1 MKRILI
7 SLCLLATVGCGWAQE
22 VSSRAKAVRML
33 SFARPEYQVKDIKI
47 FADTMTI
54 YSLSNYV
61 VYPFGVWD
69 NIEQFI
75 TNSQLQW
82 YRESGYKQF
91 YDTMSVSVNSL
102 KRLDGSFI
110 DIYRSI
116 WTNKVEMVGARIT
129 DPEVVLTNGLHAG
142 VTKQEVFNKF
152 FNKYPK
158 SYTVDVTVIKI
169 ISGAS
174 EVGEVYTFKGNKLRK
189 IEVVSKYK
197 YY

>member
-1 MKRILI
+1 MKRIFFAI
-7 SLCLLATVGCGWAQE
+7 CLTLAIGSAWSQE
-22 VSSRAKAVRML
+22 ISSRAKAVRML

-54 YSLSNYV
+54 YSLSDYV

-69 NIEQFI
+69 NVDQFI

-91 YDTMSVSVNSL
+91 YDTMSVSVNTM
-102 KRLDGSFI
+102 KRLDGSYL

-116 WTNKVEMVGARIT
+116 WTNKVEMIGAKIT
-129 DPEVVLTNGLHAG
+129 DPDVTLTNGLHVG
-142 VTKQEVFNKF
+142 VSKQDVINKF
-152 FNKYPK
+152 FNKHPK
-158 SYTVDVTVIKI
+158 SYTTDIAVIKI

-189 IEVVSKYK
+189 IEVVSIYK

>member
-1 MKRILI
+1 MKRIMFI
-7 SLCLLATVGCGWAQE
+7 VVLLATVSTITAQE
-22 VSSRAKAVRML
+22 VSSRAKAMRMMA
-33 SFARPEYQVKDIKI
+33 FAKPEYQIKDIKI

-54 YSLSNYV
+54 YSLSDYV
-61 VYPFGVWD
+61 VYPFGKWD
-69 NIEQFI
+69 NVEQFI

-91 YDTMSVSVNSL
+91 YDTMSVSVNTMR
-102 KRLDGSFI
+102 RLDGSHL

-116 WTNKVEMVGARIT
+116 WTSKVEMIGAKIT
-129 DPEVVLTNGLHAG
+129 DPEVILANGLKVG
-142 VTKQEVFNKF
+142 STKDEVLATF
-152 FNKYPK
+152 FKRYPK
-158 SYTVDVTVIKI
+158 SYTMDVMVVKI

-189 IEVVSKYK
+189 IDVVSKYK

>member
-1 MKRILI
+1 MFIVV
-7 SLCLLATVGCGWAQE
+7 LLATVSTITAQE
-22 VSSRAKAVRML
+22 VSSRAKAMRMMA
-33 SFARPEYQVKDIKI
+33 FAKPEYQIKDIKI

-54 YSLSNYV
+54 YSLSDYV
-61 VYPFGVWD
+61 VYPFGKWD
-69 NIEQFI
+69 NVEQFI

-91 YDTMSVSVNSL
+91 YDTMSVSVNTMR
-102 KRLDGSFI
+102 RLDGSHL

-116 WTNKVEMVGARIT
+116 WTSKVEMIGAKIT
-129 DPEVVLTNGLHAG
+129 DPEVILANGLKVG
-142 VTKQEVFNKF
+142 STKDEVLATF
-152 FNKYPK
+152 FKRYPK
-158 SYTVDVTVIKI
+158 SYTMDVMVVKI

-189 IEVVSKYK
+189 IDVVSKYK

>member
-1 MKRILI
+1 MAII
-7 SLCLLATVGCGWAQE
+7 GTAWSQE

-69 NIEQFI
+69 NVEQFI

-82 YRESGYKQF
+82 YRESGYKHF
-91 YDTMSVSVNSL
+91 YDTMSVSVNTM
-102 KRLDGSFI
+102 KRIDGSYL

-116 WTNKVEMVGARIT
+116 WTNKVEMIGAKIT
-129 DPEVVLTNGLHAG
+129 DPEITLNNGLHVG
-142 VTKQEVFNKF
+142 VSKQEVINKF
-152 FNKYPK
+152 FSKHPR
-158 SYTVDVTVIKI
+158 SYTIDIAVIKI

>member
-7 SLCLLATVGCGWAQE
+7 FLCLLATVGCGWAQE

>member
-1 MKRILI
+1 
-7 SLCLLATVGCGWAQE
+7 
-22 VSSRAKAVRML
+22 ML

-69 NIEQFI
+69 NVEQFI

-91 YDTMSVSVNSL
+91 YDTMSVSVNTM
-102 KRLDGSFI
+102 KRLDGSFL

-116 WTNKVEMVGARIT
+116 WTNKVEMVGAKIT
-129 DPEVVLTNGLHAG
+129 DPEIVLNNGLHVG
-142 VTKQEVFNKF
+142 VSKQEVIDKF
-152 FNKYPK
+152 FGKHPR
-158 SYTVDVTVIKI
+158 SYTVDIAVIKI

-174 EVGEVYTFKGNKLRK
+174 EVGEIYTFKGNKLKR

>member
-1 MKRILI
+1 MKKTIIAIALVVM
-7 SLCLLATVGCGWAQE
+7 ATCGWSQE
-22 VSSRAKAVRML
+22 VSSRAKAMRMM
-33 SFARPEYQVKDIKI
+33 SFAKPEYQVKDIKI

-69 NIEQFI
+69 NVEQFI

-91 YDTMSVSVNSL
+91 YDTMSVSVNTM
-102 KRLDGSFI
+102 KRLDGSYL

-116 WTNKVEMVGARIT
+116 WTNKVEMVGAKIT
-129 DPEVVLTNGLHAG
+129 DPEIVLSNGLHVG
-142 VTKQEVFNKF
+142 VTKQEVLSKF
-152 FNKYPK
+152 FKNHPK
-158 SYTVDVTVIKI
+158 SYTMDVMVLRI

>member
-1 MKRILI
+1 MKRVILI
-7 SLCLLATVGCGWAQE
+7 ICLAATIGTAWSQE
-22 VSSRAKAVRML
+22 VSSRAKAIRML
-33 SFARPEYQVKDIKI
+33 KFAKPEYQVKDIKI

-69 NIEQFI
+69 NVEQFI
-75 TNSQLQW
+75 TNSGLQW

-91 YDTMSVSVNSL
+91 YDTMSVSVNTM
-102 KRLDGSFI
+102 KRLDGSYL

-116 WTNKVEMVGARIT
+116 WTNKVEMVGAKIT
-129 DPEVVLTNGLHAG
+129 DPEIVLNNGLKVGA
-142 VTKQEVFNKF
+142 TKQEVFDKF
-152 FNKYPK
+152 FKKHPK
-158 SYTVDVTVIKI
+158 SYTLDVTVIKI

>member
-1 MKRILI
+1 MKRIFTI
-7 SLCLLATVGCGWAQE
+7 IIVATTLSMSWAQE
-22 VSSRAKAVRML
+22 VSSRAKALRMM
-33 SFARPEYQVKDIKI
+33 SFARPEYQIKDIKI

-69 NIEQFI
+69 NVEQFI

-91 YDTMSVSVNSL
+91 YDTMSVSVNTM

-116 WTNKVEMVGARIT
+116 WTNKVEMVGAKVT
-129 DPEVVLTNGLHAG
+129 DPEVELNNGLHVG
-142 VTKQEVFNKF
+142 VSKHDVFDKF
-152 FNKYPK
+152 FKRYPK
-158 SYTVDVTVIKI
+158 SYTMDVMVLKI

-174 EVGEVYTFKGNKLRK
+174 EVGEIYTFRGNKLSK

>member
-1 MKRILI
+1 MKRILLAI
-7 SLCLLATVGCGWAQE
+7 CLIATIGTAWSQE
-22 VSSRAKAVRML
+22 ISSRAKAVRLL
-33 SFARPEYQVKDIKI
+33 SFAKPEYQVKDIKI

-61 VYPFGVWD
+61 IYPFGVWD
-69 NIEQFI
+69 NVEQFI
-75 TNSQLQW
+75 TNSGLQW

-91 YDTMSVSVNSL
+91 YDTMSVSVNTM
-102 KRLDGSFI
+102 KRIDGSHL

-116 WTNKVEMVGARIT
+116 WTNKVEMVGAKIT
-129 DPEVVLTNGLHAG
+129 DPEIVLNNGLHVG
-142 VTKQEVFNKF
+142 VSKQEVINKF
-152 FNKYPK
+152 FNKHPK
-158 SYTVDVTVIKI
+158 SYTVDIAVIKI